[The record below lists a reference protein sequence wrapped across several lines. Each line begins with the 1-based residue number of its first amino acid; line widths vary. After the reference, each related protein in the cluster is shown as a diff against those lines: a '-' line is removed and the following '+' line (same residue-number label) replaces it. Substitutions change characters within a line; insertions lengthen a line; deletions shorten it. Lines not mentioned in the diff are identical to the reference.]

1 MTNILNAVALLIL
14 IGAGIGALKAF
25 AKGDKTNALMTGLI
39 GLTVSSILSPTTFEA
54 WKVVISSVISGVGK
68 VIDGISGSL

>member
-25 AKGDKTNALMTGLI
+25 LFA
-39 GLTVSSILSPTTFEA
+39 EA
-54 WKVVISSVISGVGK
+54 
-68 VIDGISGSL
+68 

>member
-25 AKGDKTNALMTGLI
+25 AKGDKTNALMTGRLSI
-39 GLTVSSILSPTTFEA
+39 GITLL
-54 WKVVISSVISGVGK
+54 KY
-68 VIDGISGSL
+68 

>member
-39 GLTVSSILSPTTFEA
+39 GLTVSSILSPTTF
-54 WKVVISSVISGVGK
+54 
-68 VIDGISGSL
+68 